1 VKWSSNHKTVSVQF
15 SFMEDDEVLFEFS
28 EGPHDMMTFRFKEKN
43 GKVVID
49 INDGDLGR
57 LPVENLRM
65 VEELE
70 EGLERA
76 EAFFKEQE
84 RRQEEL

>member
-1 VKWSSNHKTVSVQF
+1 M
-15 SFMEDDEVLFEFS
+15 FMTEEDGDVIFEFT
-28 EGPHDMMTFRFKEKN
+28 EGPQDVMTFRFKEKD

-57 LPVENLRM
+57 LPMENLRT
-65 VEELE
+65 VEELR

-76 EAFFKEQE
+76 EEFFMEQE
-84 RRQEEL
+84 RRKEEL

>member
-1 VKWSSNHKTVSVQF
+1 MT
-15 SFMEDDEVLFEFS
+15 EDDEEVLFEFT
-28 EGPHDMMTFRFKEKN
+28 EGPNDVMTFRFKEKN

-57 LPVENLRM
+57 LPMENLRM
-65 VEELE
+65 VEELR

-76 EAFFKEQE
+76 EKFFKEQE
-84 RRQEEL
+84 RRKEEL

>member
-1 VKWSSNHKTVSVQF
+1 MT
-15 SFMEDDEVLFEFS
+15 EDDDILFEFT
-28 EGPHDMMTFRFKEKN
+28 EGPHDMMTFRFKQKN
-43 GKVVID
+43 GNVVID

-57 LPVENLRM
+57 LPMENLRM
-65 VEELE
+65 VEEMR

-76 EAFFKEQE
+76 EAFFKEQK